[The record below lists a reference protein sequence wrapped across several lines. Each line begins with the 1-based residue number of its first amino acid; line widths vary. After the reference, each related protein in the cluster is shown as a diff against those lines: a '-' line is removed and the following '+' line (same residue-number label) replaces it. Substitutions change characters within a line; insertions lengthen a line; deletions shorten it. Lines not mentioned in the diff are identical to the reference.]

1 MKKNVFSLFL
11 KLSRPVLLLGG
22 VGLMLLGAGIA
33 RYLGNTIN
41 WEVFWLGAIWI
52 ILVQLSAQY
61 LNEYFDVAVDSFNEN
76 RTIFSGGS
84 GVLGPGEDKLTRKT
98 ALSAFVVVTS
108 LAAAL
113 VLIMLWSQGLN
124 SLSGGLMLA
133 IYLGGVA
140 YSLPPVQLARTGY
153 GEFTASLLVGYLV
166 PMLGFALQTGETHR
180 LVSMASLPV
189 VLLLLVFMLAV
200 SFPDYAMDLKY
211 EKRTFLVRAGWEN
224 VLSVHNTLILLAFVV
239 LAALY
244 FFGFPRAILL
254 PTMLTFPLGLLQIW
268 QMQQLAAGVKP
279 NWKIFTLNAAA
290 LVGLVVYLLSYFF
303 WTR

>member
-1 MKKNVFSLFL
+1 MNKNAFSLFI

-22 VGLMLLGAGIA
+22 VGLIFLGAGIA
-33 RYLGNTIN
+33 RYLGNTIH
-41 WEVFWLGAIWI
+41 WDVFWLGVVWI

-76 RTIFSGGS
+76 RTVFSGGS

-98 ALSAFVVVTS
+98 ALSAFVVSTS
-108 LAAAL
+108 LAAA
-113 VLIMLWSQGLN
+113 VILIMLWAHGLN

-133 IYLGGVA
+133 IYVGGLA
-140 YSLPPVQLARTGY
+140 YSLPPIQLTRTGY
-153 GEFTASLLVGYLV
+153 GEFVVALLGGYLV
-166 PMLGFALQTGETHR
+166 PMLGFALQTGEIHR
-180 LVSMASLPV
+180 LVSMSSLPI

-200 SFPDYAMDLKY
+200 SFPDYATDLKY
-211 EKRTFLVRAGWEN
+211 GKRTFLVRAGWEN
-224 VLSVHNTLILLAFVV
+224 VLPIHNTLILLSFVV
-239 LAALY
+239 LASLF

-254 PTMLTFPLGLLQIW
+254 PTLLTLPLGLLQLW
-268 QMQQLAAGVKP
+268 QMRQLAAGVKP

-290 LVGLVVYLLSYFF
+290 LVGLVIYLLTYFF

>member
-140 YSLPPVQLARTGY
+140 YSLPPVHLVRTGY